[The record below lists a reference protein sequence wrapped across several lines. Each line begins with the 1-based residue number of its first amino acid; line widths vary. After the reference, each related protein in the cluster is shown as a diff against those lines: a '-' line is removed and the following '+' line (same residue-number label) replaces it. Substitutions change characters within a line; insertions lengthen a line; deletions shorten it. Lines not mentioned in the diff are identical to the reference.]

1 MILTTK
7 GQTGQTFFERDFF
20 LRSSSNFCIIQRR
33 MQILHAFT
41 LEINVMNIKE
51 IPTKYTHNKIVFEIK
66 TFLIIL
72 NHQE

>member
-1 MILTTK
+1 
-7 GQTGQTFFERDFF
+7 
-20 LRSSSNFCIIQRR
+20 